1 MTGLLRKGFLGGAV
15 VAGVS
20 AMLAVSAPAVLAAGG
35 KAAASLKSKDGQDV
49 GTISILETSGG
60 ALVKIK
66 LKGLPPGPH
75 GLAVHEFGK
84 CEGDF
89 SSAGGIHNPFG
100 AKHGFFNE
108 EGPMAGDLPNLI
120 VPANGEVELE
130 LLTPH
135 IALAPG
141 SDDSVFDADGSAIV
155 IHEAPDDYL
164 TEPDGNAGPPI
175 ACGVLMP

>member
-100 AKHGFFNE
+100 
-108 EGPMAGDLPNLI
+108 
-120 VPANGEVELE
+120 
-130 LLTPH
+130 
-135 IALAPG
+135 
-141 SDDSVFDADGSAIV
+141 
-155 IHEAPDDYL
+155 
-164 TEPDGNAGPPI
+164 
-175 ACGVLMP
+175 